1 MAEDLDALINQTKS
15 RMGELII
22 KPKMSDKLL
31 SKPPFRFLHDT
42 VSAVASA
49 TGFGE
54 GLYSGSEL
62 DSASIGDK
70 GAKIAYLEKIFN
82 LVGICRGG
90 PMDIRA
96 TKVVSGLEP
105 ECTNLFLIALAECA
119 SDSGYDNVEA
129 VRRVL
134 DGDEPGS
141 GPRPLRSGGA
151 FPAAEAKSNIDNE
164 ASGSKF
170 DGPTPKSDFKSPG
183 GGDSEG
189 RGGSS
194 KEIPMEAKIPAEMEM
209 IAPERGKSRG
219 GTRAGRPNQASIERC
234 DGTEAT
240 TQVLLGEVITRPRL
254 TEKLLSKPPFRFLH
268 DVVMEVV
275 RATGFGAD
283 LFGPDETDSA
293 AVADKAQKM
302 NFLEKIIKVVGL
314 QLNTLVVA
322 SPAKIVAGRDPQDT
336 NHFLQLLAVAAKNL
350 PDSSAAVRTVLEELG
365 GGGGGGAAPA
375 SRPAEDDKGV
385 DERAAPKQQNAP
397 PMTSPDMREQV
408 QQREPTTAADDKLND
423 DGEEGDKRSTR
434 PTTAR
439 RRPPKVKDGAKELQS
454 KDTAP
459 AKKTE
464 GIIIDGQD
472 DEDEAIPE
480 ETRLAEDMS
489 HAESKGSAGDD
500 PQSKLVKD
508 IMARQLEQEAVVRPK
523 NEEEAK
529 LAEGA
534 VVGSGIRLGRL
545 RKTGLEK
552 KAGLAGPSGG
562 ETDLQKMRASIQ
574 LLVQHTGPLGTCMD
588 YILEDISLMTAEL
601 HRWEEECRKYEAE
614 YEESKRKTKE
624 ALHPLKLEL
633 AEIDD
638 QIFEAIAKVSSAK
651 AACARDDEKIQQILK
666 LSATA

>member
-1 MAEDLDALINQTKS
+1 
-15 RMGELII
+15 
-22 KPKMSDKLL
+22 
-31 SKPPFRFLHDT
+31 
-42 VSAVASA
+42 
-49 TGFGE
+49 
-54 GLYSGSEL
+54 
-62 DSASIGDK
+62 
-70 GAKIAYLEKIFN
+70 
-82 LVGICRGG
+82 
-90 PMDIRA
+90 
-96 TKVVSGLEP
+96 
-105 ECTNLFLIALAECA
+105 
-119 SDSGYDNVEA
+119 
-129 VRRVL
+129 
-134 DGDEPGS
+134 
-141 GPRPLRSGGA
+141 
-151 FPAAEAKSNIDNE
+151 
-164 ASGSKF
+164 
-170 DGPTPKSDFKSPG
+170 
-183 GGDSEG
+183 
-189 RGGSS
+189 
-194 KEIPMEAKIPAEMEM
+194 
-209 IAPERGKSRG
+209 
-219 GTRAGRPNQASIERC
+219 
-234 DGTEAT
+234 
-240 TQVLLGEVITRPRL
+240 
-254 TEKLLSKPPFRFLH
+254 
-268 DVVMEVV
+268 
-275 RATGFGAD
+275 
-283 LFGPDETDSA
+283 
-293 AVADKAQKM
+293 
-302 NFLEKIIKVVGL
+302 
-314 QLNTLVVA
+314 
-322 SPAKIVAGRDPQDT
+322 
-336 NHFLQLLAVAAKNL
+336 
-350 PDSSAAVRTVLEELG
+350 
-365 GGGGGGAAPA
+365 
-375 SRPAEDDKGV
+375 
-385 DERAAPKQQNAP
+385 
-397 PMTSPDMREQV
+397 MREQV
-408 QQREPTTAADDKLND
+408 QQREPTTAADDKLNLQD

-464 GIIIDGQD
+464 GIIIDGQVDDD

-523 NEEEAK
+523 NEPEEEAK